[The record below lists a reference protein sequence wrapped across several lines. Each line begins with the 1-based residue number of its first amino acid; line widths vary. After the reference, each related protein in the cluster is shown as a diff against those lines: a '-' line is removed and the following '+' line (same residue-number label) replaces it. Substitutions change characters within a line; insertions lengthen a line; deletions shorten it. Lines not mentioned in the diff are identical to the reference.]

1 VQPGSRAR
9 PAPEYRAVETWL
21 TTTPREENAAAA
33 AAAPDADSAV
43 DTGRNAALDGA
54 FEFSHPRNLTQRPDS
69 RFIPGRIAVILL
81 LWVSAAVTVLYWVVF
96 FTSGAVHSTA
106 EECYLTFER
115 AFPLADG
122 WLTTL
127 CLVAA
132 EGLRRQREWAV
143 LAGVAAGSAL
153 VYLGGMDVLYN
164 LENGMYARMNA
175 AMAGEVAINLWSG
188 TFGPF
193 LIAYFWR
200 QRRRLRLAM
209 V

>member
-1 VQPGSRAR
+1 
-9 PAPEYRAVETWL
+9 
-21 TTTPREENAAAA
+21 
-33 AAAPDADSAV
+33 
-43 DTGRNAALDGA
+43 
-54 FEFSHPRNLTQRPDS
+54 LTQRPDS
-69 RFIPGRIAVILL
+69 RIPGRPAVIVL
-81 LWVSAAVTVLYWVVF
+81 LWVSAVVTVVYWVVF

-106 EECYLTFER
+106 EECYLVFER
-115 AFPLADG
+115 AFPLADA
-122 WLTTL
+122 WLATL
-127 CLVAA
+127 CVVAA

-153 VYLGGMDVLYN
+153 VYLGGMDILYN

-175 AMAGEVAINLWSG
+175 AMAGEAAINLWCF

-193 LIAYFWR
+193 LLTYFWW